1 MQMLTASFSLNTGGS
16 VAPHWDITRK
26 VRLQGDFSYQD
37 LRFDNFSIFTDS
49 FSPIGTHNT
58 LRNATVRLTYTPY
71 PGLQLMAS
79 VYHNDLQTNNRLGG
93 FNANGANINLQYTY
107 GKR

>member
-1 MQMLTASFSLNTGGS
+1 MSLPVNYGNSSDFINLSASL
-16 VAPHWDITRK
+16 AA
-26 VRLQGDFSYQD
+26 
-37 LRFDNFSIFTDS
+37 FSIFTDS
-49 FSPIGTHNT
+49 LFPIGTHNT